1 MKRQIKFRGQQ
12 TNTGKWVRGGIAFN
26 EDRCFIALCT
36 GYSKFTD
43 ISKFIGV
50 EVIPE
55 TIGQFTGICDKTG
68 KEIYEGD
75 IIKIR
80 FVNNVNI
87 PVNIGV
93 VEFSHGG
100 FLLNNSTVNSYR
112 DYEIFE
118 VIGNIHDNEDF
129 SDK

>member
-1 MKRQIKFRGQQ
+1 MRQIKFRGKK
-12 TNTGKWVRGGIAFN
+12 TNTGKWVQGGIAFN

-36 GYSKFTD
+36 GYSELTD
-43 ISKFIGV
+43 VSKFIGV

-55 TIGQFTGICDKTG
+55 TVGQFTWICDKTG

-112 DYEIFE
+112 DYETFE
-118 VIGNIHDNEDF
+118 VIGNIHENKDE
-129 SDK
+129 